1 MRYFALALSVAVAG
15 CTSVGTIRSQD
26 VRPLSANQA
35 MIGVS
40 YALPA
45 IQYTITTPRMLD
57 KCDGAAPRFTIKPE
71 VTATYVAGERFEVDP
86 SNLSSVLKTTSLGLT
101 MQEDNDTLKSFNAAA
116 DDKTGDVLV
125 DAAKI
130 GVSIA
135 SFAASGGTVPGIVAM
150 VGESPMFAEAGGT
163 TQKRWEALKGGE
175 KPQFAV
181 TITCSALAGQRIADY
196 KAKVKA
202 LKDLEAELSALN
214 EQIALQKSLAVF
226 RTFAQTDVAALLQ
239 LVKDSTTKSAQVAAK
254 RKEVSDAKDLL
265 QIVSVERWPK
275 ASWKND
281 ETASQPA
288 ELGISDPEQRYGDFC
303 ANFEVTVRAVA
314 TVDAFLASRN
324 LISPPSKCEGLLLAL
339 AQQSKVRVMF
349 DPVVEPAADATGINM
364 AFTVD
369 PKKASP
375 GIFVREPERAK
386 LVIEQ
391 QDGELMSWKTIYRD
405 EERWVPQIGRLRFL
419 EFESGPFENE
429 TLSLALRRDGRVESL
444 VYQTKDAAL
453 ARLAK
458 AGADTAERIAKARE
472 DAETEERSDIDRARA
487 DKQYARDE
495 AKKNAESVAARET
508 RDIANLDYQFA
519 VIQRQRS
526 LLAQQSLSDEDA
538 AARANE
544 LTILS
549 SDVALLKAEKERL
562 ELTRAVRELRM
573 LEQN

>member
-1 MRYFALALSVAVAG
+1 MRYFALALSMVLAG

-26 VRPLSANQA
+26 VQPLSANQA

-57 KCDGAAPRFTIKPE
+57 KCDGGTPRFTIKPE
-71 VTATYVAGERFEVDP
+71 VTATYIAGERFEVDP
-86 SNLSSVLKTTSLGLT
+86 SKLSSVFKTTSLGLT

-135 SFAASGGTVPGIVAM
+135 SFAASGGTVPGIVM
-150 VGESPMFAEAGGT
+150 GVGESPMFAEAGGT
-163 TQKRWEALKGGE
+163 TQKRWEAFQRGE
-175 KPQFAV
+175 KPQYDV

-196 KAKVKA
+196 KAKVTA
-202 LKDLEAELSALN
+202 LRGLEAELTALN

-239 LVKDSTTKSAQVAAK
+239 LVKDSTSKSAQVAAK
-254 RKEVSDAKDLL
+254 RKEVSDAKNLL

-281 ETASQPA
+281 EDFSQPA
-288 ELGISDPEQRYGDFC
+288 ELGISDPEQKYGDFC
-303 ANFEVTVRAVA
+303 ANFKVTLQAKSLEDMSL
-314 TVDAFLASRN
+314 TLRN
-324 LISPPSKCEGLLLAL
+324 LVSPPSECEGLLLAL
-339 AQQSKVRVMF
+339 AQQSKVGVRF
-349 DPVVEPAADATGINM
+349 DRVVEPAGDAAGINM
-364 AFTVD
+364 AFSVD
-369 PKKASP
+369 PKKPSP
-375 GIFVREPERAK
+375 GIFVREPERAN
-386 LVIEQ
+386 LLIQQ
-391 QDGELMSWKTIYRD
+391 QDNKFLDWKTIYRD

-487 DKQYARDE
+487 DQQYARDE
-495 AKKNAESVAARET
+495 AKKNADSVAARET
-508 RDIANLDYQFA
+508 REIANLDYQLA

-526 LLAQQSLSDEDA
+526 LLTQQSLSDEEA
-538 AARANE
+538 AARANG
-544 LTILS
+544 LVILS

-562 ELTRAVRELRM
+562 ELTRAVRELRA
-573 LEQN
+573 LEQD